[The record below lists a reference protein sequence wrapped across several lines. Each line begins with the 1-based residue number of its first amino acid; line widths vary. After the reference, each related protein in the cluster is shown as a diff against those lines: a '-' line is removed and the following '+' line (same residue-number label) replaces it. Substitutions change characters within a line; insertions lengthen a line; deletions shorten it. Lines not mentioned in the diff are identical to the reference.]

1 MQKIKEKIITGI
13 KKIKIRTLI
22 SHLIIT
28 LAYPVLRATTAD
40 GKRLLIFTDALT
52 VIALVATDKLFFVIL
67 VFPRRASPAFLLI
80 LNNLESLFDIVK
92 LVNVA
97 ILI

>member
-52 VIALVATDKLFFVIL
+52 VIALPVVDDKLATPLFV
-67 VFPRRASPAFLLI
+67 V
-80 LNNLESLFDIVK
+80 IVQFI
-92 LVNVA
+92 A
-97 ILI
+97 